1 MSRMTEQ
8 IGRVL
13 GGRYRLLAPIGRG
26 ASAQVFVAD
35 DVRLRRQV
43 AVKVLHDALADD
55 QEFLRRFRTEAQAAA
70 ALNHPHV
77 MAVYDWGQD
86 NDEIPW
92 IVTEYLGGG
101 SLRAL
106 LDRGHRLTPSQALV
120 VGLQAARG
128 LDYAH
133 QRGFVHRDVKPANLL
148 FDDDGRLRIADFG
161 LARAL
166 AEAAWTEP
174 QGAVV
179 GTARYASPEQAQGSA
194 LTGRADVYSLA
205 LVLVE
210 TVTGEVPFATDTTLG
225 TLMARIGKPLVVPDA
240 LGPLAGPLAA
250 AGDPDPDQRIDGRG
264 LTAALTRVAPV
275 LPRPAALPLA
285 GATDEALSGDHDPT
299 ELPGPR
305 LVSPSR
311 DDLEVPAFV
320 LSSAVRAGNDGESEE
335 AADEEVDL
343 READRTGAAWRP
355 DDASPAD
362 ALTGG
367 ALGSSDDDDHT
378 VLGAGP
384 AGASAGLA
392 APPLAR
398 RATPFSPD
406 EADDPTLAGFVGS
419 DDEGADEDDPDED
432 DDGSDDWDPRSP
444 TGHRRRWPGRI
455 FLVLVVLAVGAVV
468 GMLARDLSRATP
480 SHAMPTVTDLSVE
493 AATANLEDLGWD
505 VEVRS
510 DRRDGTA
517 AGDVLGTDPAQGTEV
532 DEGEQVTL
540 VVSEGATLVD
550 RPELTRG
557 MTEQEATDLLTFSG
571 LEADIERTFDE
582 EVPADVVISVAEGL
596 PARIEKGTSVA
607 LVVSRGPEP
616 RTVPAGLAGMSQGDA
631 VAALQGLGLV
641 AEVRED
647 FSDEVPAGEVIGT
660 EPGAGAEAARDSTVV
675 VSVSKGPDLV
685 SVPDISGAGSLADA
699 VDALESAGLVAGE
712 VRGPAAGSPSGTAPA
727 VGEQVRRGS
736 EVDISLE

>member
-210 TVTGEVPFATDTTLG
+210 AVTGEVPFATDTTLG
-225 TLMARIGKPLVVPDA
+225 TLMARVGKPLVVPDA

-299 ELPGPR
+299 ELSGPR

-355 DDASPAD
+355 DDASP
-362 ALTGG
+362 
-367 ALGSSDDDDHT
+367 
-378 VLGAGP
+378 
-384 AGASAGLA
+384 
-392 APPLAR
+392 
-398 RATPFSPD
+398 D
-406 EADDPTLAGFVGS
+406 EADDPTRAGFVGS
-419 DDEGADEDDPDED
+419 DDEGADEDDHPDED

-510 DRRDGTA
+510 DRRDGTE

-582 EVPADVVISVAEGL
+582 EVPADVVISVVEGL

-607 LVVSRGPEP
+607 LVVSQGPAP
-616 RTVPAGLAGMSQGDA
+616 RAVPDDLAGMSQDDA

-647 FSDEVPAGEVIGT
+647 FSDEVPAGQVIGT
-660 EPGAGAEAARDSTVV
+660 EPGAGSEAARDSTVV
-675 VSVSKGPDLV
+675 VAVSKGPDLV
-685 SVPDISGAGSLADA
+685 SVPDVSGAGSLADA
-699 VDALESAGLVAGE
+699 VDALEAAGLVAGE

>member
-225 TLMARIGKPLVVPDA
+225 TLMARVGKPLVVPDA

-299 ELPGPR
+299 ELSGPR

-355 DDASPAD
+355 DDASP
-362 ALTGG
+362 
-367 ALGSSDDDDHT
+367 
-378 VLGAGP
+378 
-384 AGASAGLA
+384 
-392 APPLAR
+392 
-398 RATPFSPD
+398 D
-406 EADDPTLAGFVGS
+406 EADDPTRAGFVGS
-419 DDEGADEDDPDED
+419 DDEGADEDDHPDED

-510 DRRDGTA
+510 DRRDGTE

-582 EVPADVVISVAEGL
+582 EVPADVVISVVEGL

-607 LVVSRGPEP
+607 LVVSQGPAP
-616 RTVPAGLAGMSQGDA
+616 RAVPDDLAGMSQDDA

-647 FSDEVPAGEVIGT
+647 FSDEVPAGQVIGT
-660 EPGAGAEAARDSTVV
+660 EPGAGSEAARDSTVV
-675 VSVSKGPDLV
+675 VAVSKGPDLV
-685 SVPDISGAGSLADA
+685 SVPDVSGAGSLADA
-699 VDALESAGLVAGE
+699 VDALEAAGLVAGE